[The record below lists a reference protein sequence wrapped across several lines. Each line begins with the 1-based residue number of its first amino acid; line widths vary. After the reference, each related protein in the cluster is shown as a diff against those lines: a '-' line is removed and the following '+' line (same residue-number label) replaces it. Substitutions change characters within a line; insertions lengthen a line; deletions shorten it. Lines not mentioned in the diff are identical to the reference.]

1 VARAEARAADIHGVG
16 AMQDGLAG
24 NGDIA
29 SRAEQFQVMLGQG
42 HSFFSQA
49 VTGKGR
55 ILPVKRAAG
64 TCVLPDGGW
73 RSGQFG

>member
-1 VARAEARAADIHGVG
+1 
-16 AMQDGLAG
+16 MQDGLAG

-49 VTGKGR
+49 VTVKAR